1 MPVDA
6 QHDRTSARSYC
17 QATSSRC
24 RPHHPRRPS
33 EVPGRAVR
41 RAVCTVR
48 RRSHIRPT
56 RQPPRT
62 PAPVLTS
69 SQHRVGCYRT
79 LVWVA
84 GGLVVV
90 LGAACDASP
99 PESTSAPVSSAIP
112 HLQPH
117 RRSQPPPT
125 VLRPRRPRAAAVP
138 RSNRLA
144 ALRPVLLP
152 DRPAVPLA
160 ALLPDRPAVL
170 PRDRPAALPPVLP
183 PDRPAAPAPDPLMNR
198 LPTPT
203 VRPLV
208 RQVPHRCAGAN
219 LVTAPGLTAT
229 MTVSPVNK
237 RSRPAR
243 SRSEAKRAHRP
254 QRLATEPPKTAGPNP

>member
-41 RAVCTVR
+41 RAVCAVR

-138 RSNRLA
+138 RSNR
-144 ALRPVLLP
+144 
-152 DRPAVPLA
+152 
-160 ALLPDRPAVL
+160 
-170 PRDRPAALPPVLP
+170 PAALPPVLP

-254 QRLATEPPKTAGPNP
+254 QRLATEPPKAAVPNP